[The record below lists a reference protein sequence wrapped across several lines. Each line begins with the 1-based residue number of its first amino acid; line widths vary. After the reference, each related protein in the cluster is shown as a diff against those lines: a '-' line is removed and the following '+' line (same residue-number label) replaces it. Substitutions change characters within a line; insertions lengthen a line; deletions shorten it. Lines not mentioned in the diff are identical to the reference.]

1 LITKESLDINVR
13 TSIVNVR
20 IVIQFYIGT
29 FIRIDVPQHI
39 VFKRGIFVMNM
50 LIVFPFMVSAVL
62 AGVGVIAMVVA
73 GIKNMSEV

>member
-1 LITKESLDINVR
+1 
-13 TSIVNVR
+13 
-20 IVIQFYIGT
+20 
-29 FIRIDVPQHI
+29 
-39 VFKRGIFVMNM
+39 MNM